1 MHHIEFK
8 KLTGTLRRDAE
19 LWRKLGHPL
28 SQLFVSEGGLWMSEQ
43 YALQQG
49 CTSLEIFEPI
59 NVQTKKQKH
68 NWAFKWSPTEDVSV
82 WANLL
87 RGCISLQRHK
97 LVRTATSL
105 TLPTAI
111 VEAYLQAA

>member
-1 MHHIEFK
+1 MHLNEFK

-28 SQLFVSEGGLWMSEQ
+28 SKLFVAESGLWISEQ

-59 NVQTKKQKH
+59 NVPTKTLKS
-68 NWAFKWSPTEDVSV
+68 NWVFKWNPTEDVSV

-97 LVRTATSL
+97 LVRTATSW
-105 TLPTAI
+105 TLPVAV